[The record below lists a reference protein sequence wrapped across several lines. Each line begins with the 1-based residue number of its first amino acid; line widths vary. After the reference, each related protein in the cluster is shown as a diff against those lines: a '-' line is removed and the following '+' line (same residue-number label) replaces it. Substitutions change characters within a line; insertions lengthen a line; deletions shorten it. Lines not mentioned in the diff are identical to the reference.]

1 MDIQNFINRDQYTK
15 KIEPYIGN
23 NLIKVLVGQRRVG
36 KSFILYQIMDMIR
49 KKEPSANIIYINKE
63 DYAFDSIKGYSD
75 LISYVETQKTRGENI
90 SLFIDEIQDIHEF
103 ERALRHFQT
112 SNNYDIYCTGSN
124 ASLLS
129 GELATYLAGRY
140 IQIRIFS
147 LTYLEFLKFHNL
159 SDDNES
165 LNKYIMYGGMPHL
178 MHLKDESRIYFEYLH
193 NVFDSI
199 VLRDIITRYKIRN
212 VSFLIDLIRF
222 LADNTGSI
230 VSAKKISDYLKS
242 QNINLLPKSVLE
254 YLYYLESVFFV
265 ERVKRTEIAGRKIFE
280 IGDKFYFEDLGMRHL
295 LIPYQQKD
303 IQKVLENLVFHH
315 LKTLGYNV
323 YVGRL
328 NDKEIDFVAD
338 NYENNM
344 YLQVAYMISDEKTHE
359 REFGN
364 LLKIPDNCT
373 KMVISMDVIT
383 FTLYTIQILEL
394 YLRLKL
400 KKDLRIC
407 LKFY

>member
-1 MDIQNFINRDQYTK
+1 MQINNYIYRDNYYK

-36 KSFILYQIMDMIR
+36 KSFLLYQLMDEIS
-49 KKEPSANIIYINKE
+49 KNKTHSNIIYINKE
-63 DYAFDSIKGYSD
+63 DYTFDAIKNYAD
-75 LISYVETQKTRGENI
+75 LITYVDSQKTSKGKVA
-90 SLFIDEIQDIHEF
+90 LFIDEIQDIKDF
-103 ERALRHFQT
+103 EKALRHFQ
-112 SNNYDIYCTGSN
+112 SGNYYDIYCTGSN

-129 GELATYLAGRY
+129 GELATFLAGRY
-140 IQIRIFS
+140 IQIKVYALS
-147 LTYLEFLKFHNL
+147 YPEFLKFHKL
-159 SDDNES
+159 DDNNEN
-165 LNKYIMYGGMPHL
+165 LNKYIMFGGMPHL
-178 MHLKDESRIYFEYLH
+178 INLKDEGRIYYEYLR

-230 VSAKKISDYLKS
+230 LSAKRISDYLKS
-242 QNINLLPKSVLE
+242 QNINLLPKSILE
-254 YLYYLESVFFV
+254 YLYYLESVFFI

-315 LKTLGYNV
+315 LKTLDYTI
-323 YVGRL
+323 YVGKL
-328 NDKEIDFVAD
+328 QDKEIDFVAQK
-338 NYENNM
+338 YENKM
-344 YLQVAYMISDEKTHE
+344 YLQVAYIITDEKTHE

-364 LLKIPDNCT
+364 LLKIPDNCP
-373 KMVISMDVIT
+373 KMVISMDEMTGKNYKGIEHWN
-383 FTLYTIQILEL
+383 I
-394 YLRLKL
+394 R
-400 KKDLRIC
+400 
-407 LKFY
+407 KFLTEFN